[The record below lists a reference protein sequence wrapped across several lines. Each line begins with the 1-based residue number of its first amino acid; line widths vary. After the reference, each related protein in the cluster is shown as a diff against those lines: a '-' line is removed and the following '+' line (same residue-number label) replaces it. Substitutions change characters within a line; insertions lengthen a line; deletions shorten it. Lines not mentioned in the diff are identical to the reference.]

1 MSIPASLF
9 SVLLSAIL
17 LSLGIPNEF
26 FKLGS
31 AVLGLAALVPL
42 YVALLKAPNW
52 RRGGLL
58 GGLMM
63 MLVHLMSSFWL
74 ANFKEFAIFTLGG
87 SALLN
92 FFFGFLAGALL
103 WYALRFPEHL
113 RPFLFAAVYMIW
125 EWFKSTGFFA
135 YPWGTLVM
143 TSRELLPL
151 IQIADLT
158 GTWGISFILAL
169 VSAVIAEGVLLGP
182 TPASMREAAA
192 TRRSAAFTA
201 LLVLASCIYGLVA
214 LSASDVPETELNVV
228 MVQQNGDSWEE
239 GGVRKTMLA
248 SQKLTRKG
256 IAAGLAAGGK
266 KTDLVVW
273 SESVLGWPY
282 IQNKDYYAG
291 FPKED
296 PFAAFMAE
304 IDTPLLVGS
313 PVLVDPV
320 NEGYSNS
327 VILVSPE
334 AEQIDWYAK
343 IQLVAFAE
351 YMPFTEYEWV
361 RTFFDA
367 IVGFSRGWVPG
378 NSLEPFTV
386 KNGEGREIRFAAPIC
401 FEDAFSPL
409 IAKLHNEGSNLLIN
423 LTNDSWSKTDSA
435 EYQHF
440 AIASFRSIELRTTMI
455 RSTNAGYSV
464 VIDPKGRVIHD
475 MPLFVAD
482 ALFASVPVYPHRTTF
497 YARFGDWLP
506 ALFSALLFLVFAFG
520 RNNKDFPKS
529 LSPGRQHQGRIQR

>member
-1 MSIPASLF
+1 MSLLSSLF
-9 SVLLSAIL
+9 SVMLSAIL

-26 FKLGS
+26 YKLGS
-31 AVLGLAALVPL
+31 AIFGLAALVPL
-42 YVALLKAPNW
+42 YVALSKAPNW

-92 FFFGFLAGALL
+92 FGFGFLAGALL
-103 WYALRFPEHL
+103 WYALSFPEYQ

-143 TSRELLPL
+143 TSRQLLPL

-158 GTWGISFILAL
+158 GTWGISYLLAL
-169 VSAVIAEGVLLGP
+169 VSAILAEAVLHTG
-182 TPASMREAAA
+182 TPGGIRNA
-192 TRRSAAFTA
+192 TVLFRSASFTVF
-201 LLVLASCIYGLVA
+201 LVFSAGVYGLVA
-214 LSASDVPETELNVV
+214 LSTSDVPETELNVV

-248 SQKLTRKG
+248 SQSLTRKG
-256 IAAGLAAGGK
+256 IASSTK
-266 KTDLVVW
+266 KADLIVW

-282 IQNKDYYAG
+282 IQNKDYYSG

-313 PVLVDPV
+313 PVLVDPA

-327 VILVSPE
+327 VILISPD
-334 AEQIDWYAK
+334 AEQLDWYAK

-361 RTFFDA
+361 RKFFDA

-386 KNGEGREIRFAAPIC
+386 KNGEGRDIRFAAPIC

-409 IAKLHNEGSNLLIN
+409 IARLHNSGSNLLIN

-482 ALFASVPVYPHRTTF
+482 SLFVSVPVYPHRTTF

-506 ALFSALLFLVFAFG
+506 ALFSMLLFLLFAFC
-520 RNNKDFPKS
+520 RNNQDFAET
-529 LSPGRQHQGRIQR
+529 LRPGRQHQTRIQR

>member
-31 AVLGLAALVPL
+31 AVFALAALVPL
-42 YVALLKAPNW
+42 YIALLKAPNW
-52 RRGGLL
+52 RRGGFL
-58 GGLMM
+58 GGFMM
-63 MLVHLMSSFWL
+63 MLIHLMSSFWL

-92 FFFGFLAGALL
+92 FGFGFLAGALL
-103 WYALRFPEHL
+103 WHALRFPEHL
-113 RPFLFAAVYMIW
+113 RPFLFAAIYMIW

-158 GTWGISFILAL
+158 GTWGISFLLALLSAILAEAL
-169 VSAVIAEGVLLGP
+169 LRAARPGRIAKAPVLI
-182 TPASMREAAA
+182 
-192 TRRSAAFTA
+192 RSAAFTA
-201 LLVLASCIYGLVA
+201 LLFLAACVYGLVA
-214 LSASDVPETELNVV
+214 LSASDVPETTLDVV

-248 SQKLTRKG
+248 SQALTRKG
-256 IAAGLAAGGK
+256 IAAGGK
-266 KTDLVVW
+266 KPDLVVW

-378 NSLEPFTV
+378 KSLEPFTV
-386 KNGEGREIRFAAPIC
+386 KNGEGRDIRFAAPIC

-409 IAKLHNEGSNLLIN
+409 IARLHNQGSNLLIN

-464 VIDPKGRVIHD
+464 VIDPKGRVIRD

-482 ALFASVPVYPHRTTF
+482 SIFVTVPVYPHRTTF
-497 YARFGDWLP
+497 YARFGDWFP
-506 ALFSALLFLVFAFG
+506 ALLSVLVFLFFAFG
-520 RNNKDFPKS
+520 RNDENLPETLGS
-529 LSPGRQHQGRIQR
+529 RRQDKARVQV